1 MMSEEP
7 RVVDFLNSL
16 VEDPDGERLFDEE
29 PVAIMTRFG
38 LTEAQQLLILEGSL
52 AEIRTVVMDELGDGN
67 EVMLFFIK
75 RKR

>member
-1 MMSEEP
+1 MSEEL
-7 RVVDFLNSL
+7 RIVDFLNSL
-16 VEDPDGERLFDEE
+16 IEDPDGERLFEEE

-52 AEIRTVVMDELGDGN
+52 GEIRAAIIEEIAPDS
-67 EVMLFFIK
+67 EVMLFLIK